1 MTYTSNRGTVLARL
15 DEARRG
21 GLVAAATVLQTAVKQ
36 GLRGGYKSGAFV
48 TGNVVASVTRSEPLV
63 TVSEGSITV
72 GTNIPYA
79 LFWELGHQNT
89 WTRKYERKEV
99 WMPALSANAE
109 RMQGAYWRVVRRVLE
124 GG

>member
-1 MTYTSNRGTVLARL
+1 MTYTSNLGTVLARM

-21 GLVAAATVLQTAVKQ
+21 GLVAAARVLHTEVRN

-48 TGNVVASVTRSEPLV
+48 TGNVVGSVTMSEPLV

-72 GTNIPYA
+72 GTNVPYA
-79 LFWELGHQNT
+79 LFWELGHQNA

-109 RMQGAYWRVVRRVLE
+109 RMRAAYWRVVRRVLE